1 MVCKG
6 RSNEGSDVG
15 GGGGEKVLHVP
26 GQSLGQGKVTD
37 SSLPRMGA
45 SDRGDKTTEGGQESR
60 KQEGDHE
67 KGKET
72 RLSEQPNGIIANLDE
87 ENREGL

>member
-6 RSNEGSDVG
+6 RSDEGRDG
-15 GGGGEKVLHVP
+15 GGGGEEKALHVP

-45 SDRGDKTTEGGQESR
+45 SDRGDETIEGG
-60 KQEGDHE
+60 
-67 KGKET
+67 
-72 RLSEQPNGIIANLDE
+72 
-87 ENREGL
+87 